1 MQNLI
6 EPGSGRVVDK
16 NTVVGSV
23 VDEASGMAARN
34 TFWPSEFVFVFV
46 FVFLI
51 IFVFVFVFVMV
62 KIKRH

>member
-6 EPGSGRVVDK
+6 EPGGGRVVDK
-16 NTVVGSV
+16 NTIVGRV
-23 VDEASGMAARN
+23 VDKAGGKAARN
-34 TFWPSEFVFVFV
+34 TFWPSEIVFV

>member
-6 EPGSGRVVDK
+6 EPGGGRVVHK
-16 NTVVGSV
+16 NTVVGRV
-23 VDEASGMAARN
+23 VDEASRKAARY
-34 TFWPSEFVFVFV
+34 TFWPSEFV

-62 KIKRH
+62 KKKRH